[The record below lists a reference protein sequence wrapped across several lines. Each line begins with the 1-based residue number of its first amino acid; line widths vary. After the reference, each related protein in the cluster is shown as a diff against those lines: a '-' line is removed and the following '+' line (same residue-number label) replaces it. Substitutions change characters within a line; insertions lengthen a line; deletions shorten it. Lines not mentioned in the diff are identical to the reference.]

1 VDRIQQIIGSMIDT
15 FEGRYSNHPSDRGG
29 PTNMGVTLKVYDEYL
44 GRPASVEELKLMPRA
59 QAIAIFR
66 SRYWNAG
73 KLDLL
78 PEALQPAVFDAGAN
92 MGIGTAAKMLQQ
104 ALGDLGR
111 PVPVDGVIG
120 KQTSG
125 VVARAVA
132 DFGAAKVV
140 NAFCDRRHRH
150 YAGIIADDPTQ
161 EVFRAGWFR
170 RCDSFRLPAEEVKHA
185 T

>member
-1 VDRIQQIIGSMIDT
+1 MIDT
-15 FEGRYSNHPSDRGG
+15 FEGKYSNHPSDRGG
-29 PTNMGVTLKVYDEYL
+29 PTNMGITLKVFTEYL
-44 GRPASVEELKLMPRA
+44 GRPASVEELKLMPRS

-66 SRYWNAG
+66 TRYWNAG
-73 KLDLL
+73 KIDLL
-78 PEALQPAVFDAGAN
+78 PEALQPVVFDAGVN
-92 MGIGTAAKMLQQ
+92 MGIATAAKMLQQ
-104 ALGDLGR
+104 ALDDLGR

-132 DFGAAKVV
+132 DLGAAAVV

-150 YAGIIADDPTQ
+150 YEGIIADDPTQ
-161 EVFRAGWFR
+161 QAFARGWFR
-170 RCDSFRLPAEEVKHA
+170 RCDSFRLPVEGVSHA